1 MVAEGIVRLETI
13 LEVRRKD
20 LLEIVDEWKEKYA
33 RFLDARTEEERNSI
47 FRGALEKIPV
57 LLDRITK
64 LTDAY
69 EDLVKD
75 YKTGMRAL
83 PP

>member
-33 RFLDARTEEERNSI
+33 RFLDAKTEEERNAI